1 MDMPEP
7 YLAER
12 PSLLPEVAPQHS
24 AGALREL
31 LSTLYRR
38 DASSLGGLDAGDDLK
53 QRPLG
58 GFLKRSVDL
67 GVALISLLVVMP
79 VGVIIAVLIM
89 LTMGRPIFFAHPRVG
104 FQLRTFNCYK
114 FRSMVHDPE
123 EVLQRYLAD
132 NPDAAREW
140 SETQKL
146 RKDPRVTFLGRMLR
160 KSSLDELPQLIN
172 VLRGQMSCVGPRPVV
187 SDELARYGT
196 RAPLYLAT
204 RPGMTGLWQVSGR
217 TSVDYRERVAL
228 DESYVRRWSLLL
240 DLKILISTAFVLLN
254 FNDAA

>member
-1 MDMPEP
+1 MAEP
-7 YLAER
+7 YLAES
-12 PSLLPEVAPQHS
+12 PSLLPEVAPQQS
-24 AGALREL
+24 AGTLGEL
-31 LSTLYRR
+31 LSAVYRR
-38 DASSLGGLDAGDDLK
+38 DAPGFGGNTGIDSK

-67 GVALISLLVVMP
+67 AVAVISLLVLTP
-79 VGVIIAVLIM
+79 IGLIIALLIV

-104 FQLRTFNCYK
+104 FQIKLFNCYK
-114 FRSMVHDPE
+114 FRSMVRDPDG
-123 EVLQRYLAD
+123 VLQRHLAD
-132 NPDAAREW
+132 NPAAAREW

-146 RKDPRVTFLGRMLR
+146 RNDPRVTFLGRMLR

-172 VLRGQMSCVGPRPVV
+172 VLRGEMSCVGPRPVV
-187 SDELARYGT
+187 PDELARYGA

-217 TSVDYRERVAL
+217 TSVDYRQRIAL
-228 DESYVRRWSLLL
+228 DESYVRSWSILL
-240 DLKILISTAFVLLN
+240 DLKILVSTVLVLLN